1 MPPPDPGKDLLRGTG
16 PRCYTDGKMRRI
28 LIAALLVAVGLAGA
42 NKKEKKKKQFEIQ
55 VLETT
60 ARRAEGIISVDARVR
75 NVGDRPIE
83 ELILLFDIMAA
94 GEQVISTQKTPVDD
108 EELAA
113 GAETSVH
120 VQMRD
125 AVRAVSY
132 RVNATDRAGHDFNVL
147 KSGPYV
153 IE

>member
-1 MPPPDPGKDLLRGTG
+1 VAVLL
-16 PRCYTDGKMRRI
+16 
-28 LIAALLVAVGLAGA
+28 AVGLAGA
-42 NKKEKKKKQFEIQ
+42 AKKDKKKPFEIQ

-60 ARRAEGIISVDARVR
+60 ARRSDGIIAVDARVR
-75 NVGDRPIE
+75 NVGERSIE
-83 ELILLFDIMAA
+83 ELILVFDIMAA
-94 GEQVISTQKTPVDD
+94 GEQVISTQKTPVDN
-108 EELAA
+108 ELLES

-132 RVNATDRAGHDFNVL
+132 RVNATDRAGHDMNVL